1 MKILIIGGSQFLG
14 RAIIDSAIANGHHV
28 TIFNRGKTNPDFV
41 PDNVTLIHGDRTK
54 DLHLL
59 DDMHFDCVIDTC
71 GYIPSIVKQS
81 ALYFSCKIAS
91 YCFVSTVSV
100 YSDLS
105 ISNDED
111 GQRATCSPEET
122 TVTGENYGA
131 MKALCEDIILS
142 EFGDNA
148 LIIRPGLIV
157 GPNDPTDRFTY
168 WPVRCG
174 MRKSLNGIML
184 APGDPNVTAW
194 EFIDVRDLADFI
206 VLGLEKG
213 LYGPY
218 NVTGPKQFAEDI
230 MTESMACYDHSLEI
244 RWISDED
251 LLKRGAIPWNDLPLW
266 IPATIPGLRGMHDTN
281 SQKAMEAGLKIRPLS
296 ETITSVLDWIHD
308 NPERLPLKA
317 GPSEEQ
323 EARFLGL

>member
-1 MKILIIGGSQFLG
+1 MHILIIGGSQFLG
-14 RAIIDSAIANGHHV
+14 RAIIDSAITKGHRI
-28 TIFNRGKTNPDFV
+28 TMFNRGRTNPDFAPKDV
-41 PDNVTLIHGDRTK
+41 KIILGDRAK

-59 DDMHFDCVIDTC
+59 DEMNFDCVIDTC
-71 GYIPSIVKQS
+71 GYIPSIVQQS
-81 ALYFSCKIAS
+81 AQYFSGKVKR
-91 YCFVSTVSV
+91 YCFISTVSV

-105 ISNDED
+105 ISNDEH
-111 GQRATCSPEET
+111 GQRAICSPEET

-131 MKALCEDIILS
+131 MKAHCEDIIMN
-142 EFGDNA
+142 EYADKA

-157 GPNDPTDRFTY
+157 GPHDPTDRFTY

-174 MRKSLNGIML
+174 MKKSLNGIML
-184 APGDPNVTAW
+184 APGNPNTTAW

-206 VLGLEKG
+206 VLGVEKH
-213 LYGPY
+213 LHGPY

-230 MTESMACYDHSLEI
+230 LTESMGCYDHTLEI

-251 LLKRGAIPWNDLPLW
+251 LLMRGAIPWNDLPLW
-266 IPATIPGLRGMHDTN
+266 IPSTIPGLRGMHDTN
-281 SQKAMEAGLKIRPLS
+281 SQKAMKAGLTIRPLS
-296 ETITSVLDWIHD
+296 ETITSILDWIHD
-308 NPERLPLKA
+308 SPERLPLRA